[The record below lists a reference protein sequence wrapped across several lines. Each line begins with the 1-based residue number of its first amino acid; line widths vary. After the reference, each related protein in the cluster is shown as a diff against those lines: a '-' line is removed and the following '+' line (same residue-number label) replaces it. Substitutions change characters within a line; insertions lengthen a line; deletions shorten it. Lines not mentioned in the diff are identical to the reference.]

1 MFEALELFISFHPF
15 TRGFIW
21 VVACSFPANIANN
34 RVVTAPPLHP
44 GKVDFI
50 KNLFSQVAL
59 PPLSNDF
66 ILARKC
72 PSYQNNNKFNFN
84 IAFSSN

>member
-34 RVVTAPPLHP
+34 RVVTAPPPPWESGLYKELILP
-44 GKVDFI
+44 GCLTSI
-50 KNLFSQVAL
+50 E
-59 PPLSNDF
+59 
-66 ILARKC
+66 
-72 PSYQNNNKFNFN
+72 
-84 IAFSSN
+84 